1 MNDFDDDDFFLD
13 KESIKSENQMTI
25 AQETM
30 YKILEYSEKL
40 ISQMKENL
48 KFNEISDFERNYD
61 ILSQRIATI
70 SDIVVADDL
79 SDEEQRELIEKT
91 LKNVT
96 ELDFDNMNL
105 FVEKE
110 DSNKINEEDIS
121 DDNSSLDF

>member
-61 ILSQRIATI
+61 VLSQRIAI
-70 SDIVVADDL
+70 INDIVVADDL
-79 SDEEQRELIEKT
+79 SDEEQQELIEKT

-96 ELDFDNMNL
+96 ELDFDNMDL

-110 DSNKINEEDIS
+110 DSKKINEEDVS
-121 DDNSSLDF
+121 DDDSSLDF

>member
-61 ILSQRIATI
+61 VLSQRIATI
-70 SDIVVADDL
+70 NDIVVADDL
-79 SDEEQRELIEKT
+79 SDEEQQELIEKT

-96 ELDFDNMNL
+96 ELDFDNMDL

-110 DSNKINEEDIS
+110 DSKKINEEDVS
-121 DDNSSLDF
+121 DDDSSLDF